1 VSELPAVFLGGALGA
16 LARAGI
22 AEHWPV
28 AAGHWPW
35 ATFAANLLGCLL
47 LGAVLVRTAA
57 GTPRRGLLGPGLCG
71 GLTTFGTLQLE
82 LVELLRDGDTAL
94 ALAYAAV
101 SLTLGLVA
109 VEAGR
114 LAVGGRPL
122 LGRSE
127 QPEI

>member
-1 VSELPAVFLGGALGA
+1 MSELPAVFLGGALGA

-22 AEHWPV
+22 GEHWPV
-28 AAGHWPW
+28 SAGHWPW

-47 LGAVLVRTAA
+47 LGAVLVRTTAA
-57 GTPRRGLLGPGLCG
+57 TPRRGLLGPGLCG
-71 GLTTFGTLQLE
+71 GLTTFSTLQLE
-82 LVELLRDGDTAL
+82 LVKLLGDGDLVL

-101 SLTLGLVA
+101 TLALGLVA

-127 QPEI
+127 RPEV